1 MSGSERGRPGFNGA
15 GSARNGKPESAGSTQ
30 NGKSKRQ
37 TKTAA
42 IVPIYER
49 LPKGPHSIGATGVAR
64 NQRIRMYG
72 GMIEAVATRG
82 YARTSV
88 RLVIG
93 LAGVSRRVF
102 YEQFSGKEEC
112 FLATFD
118 LIIKRVIQRLTTAY
132 RSAPGDPE
140 QRVRVALEVLGA
152 ELEQNPKALHLVLV
166 DAPTVGPEGARR
178 LQRVTA
184 LCEARLSSVLSDS
197 DFDRA
202 CPTASPVDGL
212 LTSRPTVYPADTP
225 LTPRP
230 TGRSADS
237 PLTASPTGRSTDTPP
252 TPRPTGHSADSPL
265 TACPSARSGA
275 LPLPVVRAIVG
286 GLRRA
291 TSARLRDGG
300 TAELG
305 PLTEEMVKWALLFSS
320 PAVAALR
327 PRLCANPPF
336 PETATLEP
344 QACGGEGTRARLL
357 RSAIDLRVR
366 EGKQEEF
373 SSLRIADGARL
384 PVETFIELFPGP
396 EACYLEALDVLG
408 DEVLQLV
415 ADPGLV
421 SARWPDAV
429 CRTVAR
435 VLAHLASSPARL
447 RTLAVKVF
455 EAGPPAI
462 ANVGDLA
469 YEVATL
475 LTEGAPRRPR
485 SGIAVEGLAGAL
497 WQILACEVLA
507 GRGHRLPV
515 LSEYVSYVVLT
526 PFVGPEE
533 AAEAIV
539 RSRDAE
545 ASSSNGT
552 YATHGAPATNGVRPA
567 REAPAANGIHR
578 TDGVHGTNGAHAA
591 NGTHTTNGTRG
602 ARAINGT
609 HAVNDT
615 PSSTGAH
622 GTHATNGTNGT
633 NGASPPRRTTGAWR
647 SAARRSA

>member
-1 MSGSERGRPGFNGA
+1 MSGSERWRPGSNGA
-15 GSARNGKPESAGSTQ
+15 GSARNGKPESAESTQ
-30 NGKSKRQ
+30 NGRPKRQ

-118 LIIKRVIQRLTTAY
+118 LIVKRAIQRLTAAY
-132 RSAPGDPE
+132 CTTPGDPE
-140 QRVRVALEVLGA
+140 TRVRVALEVLGA
-152 ELEQNPKALHLVLV
+152 ELEQNPKAVHLVLV

-197 DFDRA
+197 DSDPD
-202 CPTASPVDGL
+202 CPTAGSADSPIAE
-212 LTSRPTVYPADTP
+212 RPAGRPADTP
-225 LTPRP
+225 LT
-230 TGRSADS
+230 AC
-237 PLTASPTGRSTDTPP
+237 
-252 TPRPTGHSADSPL
+252 PTGHSPDSPPTERPAGRPADTPL
-265 TACPSARSGA
+265 TACPTGHSPDSPPTERPAGRSSA
-275 LPLPVVRAIVG
+275 LPLPVVRGIVG

-291 TSARLRDGG
+291 TSAHLRDGE

-305 PLTEEMVKWALLFSS
+305 PLTEEMVKWTLLFSS

-327 PRLCANPPF
+327 PRPCANPPF
-336 PETATLEP
+336 SETATLEP
-344 QACGGEGTRARLL
+344 HACGGEGTRARLL

-384 PVETFIELFPGP
+384 PIEAFIELFPGP

-429 CRTVAR
+429 CCTVTR

-447 RTLAVKVF
+447 RTLAVKAF

-475 LTEGAPRRPR
+475 LTEGAPQRPR
-485 SGIAVEGLAGAL
+485 SRIAVEGLAGAL
-497 WQILACEVLA
+497 WQILTCEVLA

-515 LSEYVSYVVLT
+515 LSEYVSYVILT

-545 ASSSNGT
+545 ASSSNSA
-552 YATHGAPATNGVRPA
+552 YAIHGAPATNGA
-567 REAPAANGIHR
+567 RAAHETPAATN
-578 TDGVHGTNGAHAA
+578 GVHGTDG
-591 NGTHTTNGTRG
+591 
-602 ARAINGT
+602 
-609 HAVNDT
+609 V
-615 PSSTGAH
+615 
-622 GTHATNGTNGT
+622 HATNGTHAANGAHATNGT
-633 NGASPPRRTTGAWR
+633 HGASPPRRTTGAWR
-647 SAARRSA
+647 SAAQRSA